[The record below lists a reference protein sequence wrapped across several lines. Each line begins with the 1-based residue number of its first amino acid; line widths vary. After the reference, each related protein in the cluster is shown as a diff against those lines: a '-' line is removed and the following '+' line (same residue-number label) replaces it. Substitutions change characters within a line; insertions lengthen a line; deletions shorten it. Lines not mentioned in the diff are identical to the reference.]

1 MAIIYGNSQIL
12 YACLLI
18 LWETCFRWL
27 LLISWGRLFVTYNA
41 VFFFLKSNFLITE
54 LKIDW
59 ADQTLRSW
67 SSYQIIE
74 LHDPFLIQTITP
86 YSLVLLKRCFNH
98 PCPVFFFFIFF
109 SLYFITIDWFRISW
123 SDFSAVQTLI
133 QQTKNLG
140 NNMLNC
146 LSSHKYPYLPF
157 QSYSKH
163 DLLQELIFL
172 IKQLPIHF
180 TYFESI
186 ACQISQG

>member
-98 PCPVFFFFIFF
+98 PCPVFFFFHFFFFIFHH
-109 SLYFITIDWFRISW
+109 YW
-123 SDFSAVQTLI
+123 LI
-133 QQTKNLG
+133 P
-140 NNMLNC
+140 
-146 LSSHKYPYLPF
+146 H
-157 QSYSKH
+157 
-163 DLLQELIFL
+163 FL
-172 IKQLPIHF
+172 IRLLCSSNFNTTNQKPREQ
-180 TYFESI
+180 Y
-186 ACQISQG
+186 A